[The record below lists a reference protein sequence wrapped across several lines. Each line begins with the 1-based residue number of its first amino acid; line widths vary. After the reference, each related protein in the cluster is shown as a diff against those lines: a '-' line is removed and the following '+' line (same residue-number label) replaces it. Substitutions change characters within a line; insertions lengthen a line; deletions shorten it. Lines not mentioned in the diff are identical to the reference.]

1 MIDKE
6 RITSH
11 IKDLELKKTV
21 YKVIDKALGVLKN
34 YDYRYTDFLNPY
46 ELKNCIAV
54 LNSIDDIKYSVYGGY
69 SGSERNVIYIY
80 PYYVSE
86 EDIDSPISALMIEG
100 NFKFKEVSH
109 KDYLGSIL
117 GLGIKRE
124 KIGDILIHTNFC
136 QVVVQND
143 IKDYI
148 FLNMTKV
155 ARNNISVKEISISDI
170 KKVDMNYKE
179 IGFTVSSNRIDCI
192 ISSIHNISRQD
203 ANKIISS
210 NRVYVDYE
218 PINNISKKIEKNS
231 LISVRGKGRCII
243 SDIGDINKK
252 GRLRI
257 KAKIIL

>member
-1 MIDKE
+1 MVDKG

-11 IKDLELKKTV
+11 IKDLDLKKTI

-34 YDYRYTDFLNPY
+34 HDYRYTDFLNPY
-46 ELKNCIAV
+46 ELKNAIAA

-69 SGSERNVIYIY
+69 DGSERKVIYIY

-86 EDIDSPISALMIEG
+86 EDIDSPISALTIEG

-124 KIGDILIHTNFC
+124 KIGDILIHKSFC
-136 QVVVQND
+136 QVVVQTD

-148 FLNMTKV
+148 ILNMTKV
-155 ARNNISVKEISISDI
+155 ARNNISVKEISISEI
-170 KKVDMNYKE
+170 KKVDINYKE
-179 IGFTVSSNRIDCI
+179 IGFTVSSNRIDSI
-192 ISSIHNISRQD
+192 VSSIYNISRQE

-218 PINNISKKIEKNS
+218 PINNISKKIDVNS

-243 SDIGDINKK
+243 CDIGDVNKK
-252 GRLRI
+252 GRLRV
-257 KAKIIL
+257 KVKIIL

>member
-1 MIDKE
+1 MTDKE

-11 IKDLELKKTV
+11 IKDLDLKKTV

-34 YDYRYTDFLNPY
+34 HDYRCTDFLNPY
-46 ELKNCIAV
+46 ELKNSIAA

-69 SGSERNVIYIY
+69 DESERKVIYIY
-80 PYYVSE
+80 PYYVFE
-86 EDIDSPISALMIEG
+86 EELECPIGALTIEG

-136 QVVVQND
+136 QVVVKND

-148 FLNMTKV
+148 IFNMNKV

-170 KKVDMNYKE
+170 KKVDIKYKE
-179 IGFTVSSNRIDCI
+179 ISFTVSSNRIDSI
-192 ISSIHNISRQD
+192 VSSIYNISRQE

-210 NRVYVDYE
+210 NRVYIDYE
-218 PINNISKKIEKNS
+218 PINNVSKKVDTNS

-243 SDIGDINKK
+243 SDIGDVNKK

>member
-6 RITSH
+6 RITAH
-11 IKDLELKKTV
+11 INDLDLKKTI

-34 YDYRYTDFLNPY
+34 YDCRYTDFLNPY
-46 ELKNCIAV
+46 ELKNAIAV
-54 LNSIDDIKYSVYGGY
+54 LNSIDDIKYSVYGGCG
-69 SGSERNVIYIY
+69 GSERNVIYMY
-80 PYYVSE
+80 PYYVPE
-86 EDIDSPISALMIEG
+86 EDIESPISALMIEG

-124 KIGDILIHTNFC
+124 KIGDILIHKNFC

-148 FLNMTKV
+148 ILNMTKV
-155 ARNNISVKEISISDI
+155 ARNNISVKEILISDI
-170 KKVDMNYKE
+170 QKIDINYKE

-192 ISSIHNISRQD
+192 VSSIYNISRQE

-218 PINNISKKIEKNS
+218 PINNISKKIEANS

-243 SDIGDINKK
+243 SDIGDVNKK

>member
-11 IKDLELKKTV
+11 INDLELKKTL
-21 YKVIDKALGVLKN
+21 YKVIDKALAVSKN
-34 YDYRYTDFLNPY
+34 HDYRYTDFLNPY
-46 ELKNCIAV
+46 ELKNSIAV
-54 LNSIDDIKYSVYGGY
+54 LNSIHDVKYSVYGGY
-69 SGSERNVIYIY
+69 DESERKVIYIY

-86 EDIDSPISALMIEG
+86 KDLDCPISALMIEG

-109 KDYLGSIL
+109 KDYLGAIL

-124 KIGDILIHTNFC
+124 KIGDILIHKSFC
-136 QVVVQND
+136 QVVVQNE

-148 FLNMTKV
+148 IFNMTKV
-155 ARNNISVKEISISDI
+155 SRNNIEVKEISISEIEKIDI
-170 KKVDMNYKE
+170 NYKE
-179 IGFTVSSNRIDCI
+179 IGFTVSSNRIDSI
-192 ISSIHNISRQD
+192 ISSVYNISRQE

-210 NRVYVDYE
+210 NRVCVDYE
-218 PINNISKKIEKNS
+218 PINNISKKIEENV
-231 LISVRGKGRCII
+231 LVSVRGKGRCII
-243 SDIGDINKK
+243 SDIGDVNKK